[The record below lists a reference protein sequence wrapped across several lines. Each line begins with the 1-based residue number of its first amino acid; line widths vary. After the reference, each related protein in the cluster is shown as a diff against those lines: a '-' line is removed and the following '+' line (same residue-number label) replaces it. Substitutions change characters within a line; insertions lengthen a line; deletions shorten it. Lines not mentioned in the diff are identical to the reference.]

1 MATSPRYA
9 ATLLANNAGNVA
21 TANEFLRIVDAFLGG
36 ARVKDRD
43 LLTPPGSPADGDLY
57 LLPSSGT
64 LTGDWAGFT
73 LGNFALYSNGAWLEI
88 TVDAAMEGCTIR
100 VVDEEVKLTYADEDG
115 WVEVQNSNET
125 GMSAAG
131 TTQGTATA
139 ITKHVSTFST
149 VVAASADGAIL
160 PAARVGD
167 SRVVFNID
175 SADTLKLYPSSGGEI
190 DALGTNNPLSI
201 AAGSKALLF
210 ATAALQWRSLV
221 V

>member
-1 MATSPRYA
+1 MATTPRYA
-9 ATLLANNAGNVA
+9 ATMLANNAGNVA
-21 TANEFLRIVDAFLGG
+21 TANELFRIIDAFLGG

-57 LLPSSGT
+57 LLPSTGT
-64 LTGDWAGFT
+64 LLSDWSTFANGS
-73 LGNFALYSNGAWLEI
+73 FALYSNGAWLEI
-88 TVDAAMEGCTIR
+88 VVDAAMEGCTIR

-125 GMSAAG
+125 GMTAAG
-131 TTQGTATA
+131 STQGTATA

-149 VVAASADGAIL
+149 VAAGADGAIL

-175 SADTLKLYPSSGGEI
+175 STDTLKLYPSSGGQI
-190 DALGTNNPLSI
+190 DALGTNAALSI
-201 AAGSKALLF
+201 PAGSKALLF